1 MLSVE
6 FRSQVRQLLSSE
18 ADLRLTIELAMEVE
32 TSKEM
37 KEKITL
43 AKEEAEIILYT
54 LSLMD
59 DSKIGELKPMK
70 AMTTTIIKEIESL

>member
-18 ADLRLTIELAMEVE
+18 ADLRLTIELAMVVE

-43 AKEEAEIILYT
+43 AKEEAEIILYI
-54 LSLMD
+54 LSQMD